1 MDEKLFYTITD
12 FAAPRIS
19 LCDTA
24 HIRPPYIHFRRRAAE
39 YILYYIHSG
48 ELALREDTREYVL
61 TEGQYLLLDPSC
73 EHEGLRS
80 TTCDFTYIHFTLS
93 GLRLDD
99 AFEAASPEDSS
110 RKSAGIGASS
120 PGMTALEP
128 ILFPK
133 SGRMDAEDLAE
144 DFNNTLSRLL
154 SCTEDSAPNRYLQSS
169 LLCEL
174 LALLAMQYRRRRI
187 HAMGMDFGVNNHVP
201 GVKHYLAVHYAA
213 DLSGSSFEEMFHC
226 NFDHLNRVFKK
237 ATGDTIFVT
246 LNRIRIENAKKYL
259 ATGLYTCSEVAVKC
273 GFHDVYYFSRVFKK
287 MTGVSPSNYR
297 KTTLFPDNAQ
307 ELCKDSSK

>member
-1 MDEKLFYTITD
+1 MNENLFYTVTG

-24 HIRPPYIHFRRRAAE
+24 HIRPPYIHFRRKAPE

-48 ELALREDTREYVL
+48 ELAIREDDREYLL
-61 TEGQYLLLDPSC
+61 TEGQYILLDPSC

-80 TTCDFTYIHFTLS
+80 TTCNFTYVHFSMEGIRMTLPEAAFAEATVPKS
-93 GLRLDD
+93 GLS
-99 AFEAASPEDSS
+99 ESSASTPVC
-110 RKSAGIGASS
+110 
-120 PGMTALEP
+120 
-128 ILFPK
+128 FPK
-133 SGRMDAEDLAE
+133 SGHLDAEDLAE
-144 DFNNTLSRLL
+144 DFNVALSRLL
-154 SCTEDSAPNRYLQSS
+154 SYPEDDPLHSYLRGS

-174 LALLAMQYRRRRI
+174 LALLAMQYRRHRL
-187 HAMGMDFGVNNHVP
+187 HAMVTSSSTASCVP
-201 GVKHYLAVHYAA
+201 SLKRYLSIQCGT
-213 DLSGSSFEEMFHC
+213 DINSSSLEEMFHC

-237 ATGDTIFVT
+237 ATGDTIFAT

-287 MTGVSPSNYR
+287 MTGTTPAKYR
-297 KTTLFPDNAQ
+297 KSFLP
-307 ELCKDSSK
+307 SSGQPAI

>member
-1 MDEKLFYTITD
+1 MDEKLFYTMTA
-12 FAAPRIS
+12 FAAPKIS

-24 HIRPPYIHFRRRAAE
+24 HIRPPYIHFRRQAAE

-61 TEGQYLLLDPSC
+61 TEGNYILLDPAC

-80 TTCDFTYIHFTLS
+80 TTCDFTYIHFTMP
-93 GLRLDD
+93 GLCLDG
-99 AFEAASPEDSS
+99 AFETASPEDSGH
-110 RKSAGIGASS
+110 KSAGIGTFS
-120 PGMTALEP
+120 PGTPIPEP
-128 ILFPK
+128 IVFPK

-144 DFNNTLSRLL
+144 DFNTTLSQLL
-154 SCTEDSAPNRYLQSS
+154 SCTEDSVSHRYLQGS

-174 LALLAMQYRRRRI
+174 LALLAIQYRR
-187 HAMGMDFGVNNHVP
+187 HKLHSLGQNFGINNHVP

-213 DLSGSSFEEMFHC
+213 DLSSSSFEEMFHC

-237 ATGDTIFVT
+237 ATGETIFVT
-246 LNRIRIENAKKYL
+246 LNRIRIENARKYL
-259 ATGLYTCSEVAVKC
+259 ATGLYTCSETAAKC

-287 MTGVSPSNYR
+287 ITGVSPSDYR
-297 KTTLFPDNAQ
+297 KTILFSDNAQ
-307 ELCKDSSK
+307 DPYKTSAK